1 MWGRLP
7 ARKRVCPSPARCLI
21 LEVQRIKY
29 FNPNGRSREQAH
41 LRAGQSRCRNVLF
54 NRITESAPKRMAF
67 SPACPPRTAARCWL
81 DAAPADGRSS
91 PSATRGSGIAGF
103 PKSARILRSKDFRRV
118 YDNGAK
124 FSGPLFSAFCLRNN
138 GEEGVR
144 VGFTCPRALGGAVVR
159 NRIKRRVRE
168 VVRVRLDQPGAG
180 WEIVIN
186 PRLRALTAPFSQIE
200 REVEKL
206 FQRCAN

>member
-1 MWGRLP
+1 
-7 ARKRVCPSPARCLI
+7 
-21 LEVQRIKY
+21 
-29 FNPNGRSREQAH
+29 
-41 LRAGQSRCRNVLF
+41 
-54 NRITESAPKRMAF
+54 MAF
-67 SPACPPRTAARCWL
+67 SPACPPRTAGRCWL
-81 DAAPADGRSS
+81 DAARADGRSS

-118 YDNGAK
+118 YDHGAK

-138 GEEGVR
+138 GEGGVKI
-144 VGFTCPRALGGAVVR
+144 GFTCPRALGGAVVR

-168 VVRVRLDQPGAG
+168 AARKYLDRIGAG

-186 PRLRALTAPFSQIE
+186 PRQRAMTVPFPQLE
-200 REVEKL
+200 QEVEKL

>member
-1 MWGRLP
+1 
-7 ARKRVCPSPARCLI
+7 
-21 LEVQRIKY
+21 
-29 FNPNGRSREQAH
+29 
-41 LRAGQSRCRNVLF
+41 
-54 NRITESAPKRMAF
+54 MAF
-67 SPACPPRTAARCWL
+67 SPACPPRTAARGWL
-81 DAAPADGRSS
+81 DAAAADGRSS

-138 GEEGVR
+138 EHEAIR

-159 NRIKRRVRE
+159 NRIKGRMREAVRE
-168 VVRVRLDQPGAG
+168 RLDLAGAG

-186 PRLRALTAPFSQIE
+186 PRLRAMTA
-200 REVEKL
+200 
-206 FQRCAN
+206 

>member
-1 MWGRLP
+1 
-7 ARKRVCPSPARCLI
+7 
-21 LEVQRIKY
+21 
-29 FNPNGRSREQAH
+29 
-41 LRAGQSRCRNVLF
+41 
-54 NRITESAPKRMAF
+54 
-67 SPACPPRTAARCWL
+67 
-81 DAAPADGRSS
+81 
-91 PSATRGSGIAGF
+91 
-103 PKSARILRSKDFRRV
+103 V

-138 GEEGVR
+138 GEKGVR

-168 VVRVRLDQPGAG
+168 VVRLRLGGWMPGAGSG

-186 PRLRALTAPFSQIE
+186 PRLRVLTAPFSQIE

-206 FQRCAN
+206 FQRCVN

>member
-1 MWGRLP
+1 M
-7 ARKRVCPSPARCLI
+7 A
-21 LEVQRIKY
+21 
-29 FNPNGRSREQAH
+29 
-41 LRAGQSRCRNVLF
+41 
-54 NRITESAPKRMAF
+54 AP
-67 SPACPPRTAARCWL
+67 CWL
-81 DAAPADGRSS
+81 AAGRVGGRSS
-91 PSATRGSGIAGF
+91 PSATRGNGIAGF

-138 GEEGVR
+138 GEKGVR

-168 VVRVRLDQPGAG
+168 AVRGRLELAGAG

-186 PRLRALTAPFSQIE
+186 PRLRAMTAPFLQLE

>member
-1 MWGRLP
+1 M
-7 ARKRVCPSPARCLI
+7 
-21 LEVQRIKY
+21 
-29 FNPNGRSREQAH
+29 
-41 LRAGQSRCRNVLF
+41 
-54 NRITESAPKRMAF
+54 
-67 SPACPPRTAARCWL
+67 
-81 DAAPADGRSS
+81 
-91 PSATRGSGIAGF
+91 
-103 PKSARILRSKDFRRV
+103 

-144 VGFTCPRALGGAVVR
+144 VGFTCPRALGGAVIR
-159 NRIKRRVRE
+159 NRIRRRVRE
-168 VVRVRLDQPGAG
+168 VVRARLDQPGPG

-186 PRLRALTAPFSQIE
+186 PRSRVLTAPFSQIE